1 VSLFETETM
10 AELYIRQGL
19 AAEGLEIYRRLAAQA
34 SDEPTRTR
42 WRERIAELEA
52 QLGPR
57 PEAGGA
63 ALGGPGLRVQQ
74 QGRELVIEWRLP
86 PGDARQPAVQLL
98 LLRRTEAGV
107 ETESRTLRLS
117 GTRGSTTVDAP
128 ALHSLRAAAGWLDGD
143 RFIPVVRGDVVRGDV
158 V

>member
-34 SDEPTRTR
+34 ADEPTRAR
-42 WRERIAELEA
+42 WRQRIAELESE
-52 QLGPR
+52 LGPR

-63 ALGGPGLRVQQ
+63 PLGGPGLRVRR
-74 QGRELVIEWRLP
+74 QGEKLVIEWQLP

-107 ETESRTLRLS
+107 ETESRTLPLS
-117 GTRGSTTVDAP
+117 GARGTTTVDAP
-128 ALHSLRAAAGWLDGD
+128 GLHSLRAAAGWLDGD
-143 RFIPVVRGDVVRGDV
+143 RFVPVVRGDVV
-158 V
+158 